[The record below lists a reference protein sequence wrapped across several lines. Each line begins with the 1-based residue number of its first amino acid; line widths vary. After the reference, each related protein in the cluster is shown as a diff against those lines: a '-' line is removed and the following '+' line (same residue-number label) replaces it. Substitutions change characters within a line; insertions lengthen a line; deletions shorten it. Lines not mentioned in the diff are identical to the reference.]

1 MHTLPMTS
9 VETAPVT
16 RPTRNDNPGI
26 VPPWLQPVTEAKN
39 PGTVPPWLETQISPL
54 GVAGG
59 ETQFVLQPTTISP
72 MSFVDA
78 LRNR

>member
-1 MHTLPMTS
+1 MIHT
-9 VETAPVT
+9 TAPVA
-16 RPTRNDNPGI
+16 PKNPGI
-26 VPPWLQPVTEAKN
+26 VPPWLQPVQKATN

-59 ETQFVLQPTTISP
+59 ETQFVPQSTTISP